1 MSIKHEYLNGLMER
15 VIARTGPG
23 RYTVTEVQS
32 WVEEDDSLPE
42 GER

>member
-1 MSIKHEYLNGLMER
+1 MIINAGLER